1 MNETIVGKLPI
12 RPQYRRFI
20 EWRENLTA
28 DAPLQLPGKSPVCI
42 FIEATLHTGLALM
55 EYPRKKEFPY
65 YEIVETY
72 GDSLPFTITGPL
84 ANYDVFAILDKVAR
98 HLDDFIPSI
107 MQEEVLARVT
117 VGHNIGLSEKII
129 IEEFLTETGLFDHID
144 YEALKKRQQRFRSA
158 RSYVNYNRFK
168 GNAVLS
174 RRRMG

>member
-1 MNETIVGKLPI
+1 
-12 RPQYRRFI
+12 
-20 EWRENLTA
+20 
-28 DAPLQLPGKSPVCI
+28 
-42 FIEATLHTGLALM
+42 M

-72 GDSLPFTITGPL
+72 GDSLPFEISGPL
-84 ANYDVFAILDKVAR
+84 ANYDVFCILDKVAR
-98 HLDDFIPSI
+98 HLDDFIPAI

-129 IEEFLTETGLFDHID
+129 IEEFLTESGLFDHID